1 MTDQLHF
8 LRSYQCQAAQ
18 FRTLGDALELLLFQS
33 IKEWALA
40 TTSRSISSRCS
51 KLLVEKCIL
60 ELSIL
65 HLSQHSRETLISNN
79 EKSMTPETLDSLF
92 KYLESKS
99 AQIKSM
105 SEAIEAVDDEID
117 KEKERN
123 RENRKGKSNLS
134 AWLAKKRSERK

>member
-1 MTDQLHF
+1 
-8 LRSYQCQAAQ
+8 
-18 FRTLGDALELLLFQS
+18 
-33 IKEWALA
+33 
-40 TTSRSISSRCS
+40 
-51 KLLVEKCIL
+51 
-60 ELSIL
+60 
-65 HLSQHSRETLISNN
+65 
-79 EKSMTPETLDSLF
+79 MTPESLDSLF

-99 AQIKSM
+99 SQIKSM